1 MKNTEIYLT
10 IGDKASLTSFVEEAK
25 RKTGLLKDIS
35 MEMIETSLSDDDFP
49 MKIPV
54 KMDGVLDVAANPILK
69 KIFGKRMEDTT
80 KKYLKAMG
88 VGVG

>member
-10 IGDKASLTSFVEEAK
+10 IGDKASLTSFLEEAK

-35 MEMIETSLSDDDFP
+35 IDKIEASLSDSDFP

-54 KMDGVLDVAANPILK
+54 KMDGVLDLAANPILK
-69 KIFGKRMEDTT
+69 KMFGRKMEDTAV
-80 KKYLKAMG
+80 KYLRAM
-88 VGVG
+88 